1 MNLRLALRRM
11 LNQPRQ
17 THRGHRNRPAG
28 EALSADLERNL
39 AAIKATL
46 RNPSDLTIRSLSVSG
61 KPPANISVVFL
72 SSMAD
77 SAMVRSAIVEPFT
90 SLSHAARDSVT
101 NSADLVEKIRIN
113 LPVARPTSSVN
124 SMNALIA
131 GLLEGKAAVL
141 IDGVR
146 EALCIDAAVQKARA
160 LEQPAAEST
169 VLGPQMGL
177 TESLDDS
184 LALIRS
190 RLRHP
195 NLRVE
200 RTVIGKKSRT
210 EVRMLYLEEV
220 APREIVSELRRRLKA
235 IDTDV
240 ILDVGMIRELI
251 GDRPYSPFIIERLT
265 ERPDTVVGELNLGRI
280 AILMEGSPFAL
291 LQPSQFFTL
300 FESAEDYYMNPWLTS
315 ALRITRML
323 AYIIST
329 IATPFYVAVVNYHR
343 ELVPLRL
350 LLNIAATQEGVPF
363 PLPATALVT
372 EIVLDIVREAGIRL
386 PQHFGPAVSIV
397 GALVLGQSAVQAGF
411 VPPGLIIVVMF
422 ATIASFAV
430 PRAEKALAYRL
441 LRFPLLLLASTLGF
455 PGLAIGTVAIIY
467 HLASLKTLGIPYFT
481 LYSPGHVSRLAK
493 KVIRV
498 PAALQPTTRPLAQR
512 DRVARGPVPKLRD
525 PVDND

>member
-1 MNLRLALRRM
+1 
-11 LNQPRQ
+11 
-17 THRGHRNRPAG
+17 
-28 EALSADLERNL
+28 
-39 AAIKATL
+39 
-46 RNPSDLTIRSLSVSG
+46 
-61 KPPANISVVFL
+61 
-72 SSMAD
+72 
-77 SAMVRSAIVEPFT
+77 
-90 SLSHAARDSVT
+90 
-101 NSADLVEKIRIN
+101 
-113 LPVARPTSSVN
+113 
-124 SMNALIA
+124 MNALIA

-160 LEQPAAEST
+160 LEQPTAEST

-291 LQPSQFFTL
+291 PNLHSFSRYSSP
-300 FESAEDYYMNPWLTS
+300 
-315 ALRITRML
+315 LRIT
-323 AYIIST
+323 T
-329 IATPFYVAVVNYHR
+329 
-343 ELVPLRL
+343 
-350 LLNIAATQEGVPF
+350 
-363 PLPATALVT
+363 
-372 EIVLDIVREAGIRL
+372 
-386 PQHFGPAVSIV
+386 
-397 GALVLGQSAVQAGF
+397 
-411 VPPGLIIVVMF
+411 
-422 ATIASFAV
+422 
-430 PRAEKALAYRL
+430 
-441 LRFPLLLLASTLGF
+441 
-455 PGLAIGTVAIIY
+455 
-467 HLASLKTLGIPYFT
+467 
-481 LYSPGHVSRLAK
+481 
-493 KVIRV
+493 
-498 PAALQPTTRPLAQR
+498 
-512 DRVARGPVPKLRD
+512 
-525 PVDND
+525 